1 MNDPPDPG
9 GSVLS
14 TDQFLSPQVAYNVT
28 LMSHEESSVDTD
40 QTVSTI
46 MDWSASTNR
55 KRSKCSKIC
64 KNCNKKKRK
73 HKMAGKSDGC
83 LCTESDDI
91 ISKKSNNTITSD
103 KQCAPSTLPSSES
116 GALGENNRV
125 AEVTSKYG
133 IPNHVTE
140 QTSLA
145 RWSVPRRFSGPL
157 KAGKALIHHRE
168 LRLPAVGD
176 PRSVAFYGPSLV

>member
-91 ISKKSNNTITSD
+91 ISKKSNNSITSD

-116 GALGENNRV
+116 GALGFPIAWYKGHPTKPPIHGSPVCRTTLLHLDVECVVMAPETRGNRRPI
-125 AEVTSKYG
+125 S
-133 IPNHVTE
+133 P
-140 QTSLA
+140 
-145 RWSVPRRFSGPL
+145 
-157 KAGKALIHHRE
+157 
-168 LRLPAVGD
+168 
-176 PRSVAFYGPSLV
+176 

>member
-91 ISKKSNNTITSD
+91 ISKKSNNSITSD

-116 GALGENNRV
+116 GALE
-125 AEVTSKYG
+125 SKANKTNKPEKHF
-133 IPNHVTE
+133 IFEMN
-140 QTSLA
+140 
-145 RWSVPRRFSGPL
+145 
-157 KAGKALIHHRE
+157 
-168 LRLPAVGD
+168 
-176 PRSVAFYGPSLV
+176 

>member
-1 MNDPPDPG
+1 MNDLPDPG

-91 ISKKSNNTITSD
+91 ISKKNNNSITSD

-116 GALGENNRV
+116 GAL
-125 AEVTSKYG
+125 
-133 IPNHVTE
+133 
-140 QTSLA
+140 
-145 RWSVPRRFSGPL
+145 
-157 KAGKALIHHRE
+157 
-168 LRLPAVGD
+168 
-176 PRSVAFYGPSLV
+176 